1 MHVDP
6 ILTEFMWFW
15 VEHEVILCRAKCGV
29 IERSGHATNAIE
41 ICAREMWERTWEI
54 KLRRGVGEKKNYSNG
69 V

>member
-1 MHVDP
+1 MAAGGARARWAAGGRCESRVDDY
-6 ILTEFMWFW
+6 
-15 VEHEVILCRAKCGV
+15 
-29 IERSGHATNAIE
+29 GHAANAIE